1 MITKLHLSNYKT
13 HSDTSLDLSNLTILT
28 GLNGM
33 GKSSILQSLLL
44 LRQSFFQNKDFEEG
58 LVLNGD
64 LVEIGTGQDAVCSTA
79 ETNDFGFSLAFT
91 ECENTNFRFIADVHT
106 FSNDVLLLD
115 REKSVLADNLKN
127 EHLFSEF
134 FQYISAEHIE
144 PKENHPRS
152 TRIVEIG
159 RQISHKKGRG
169 EYAVHYLSHFGSNA
183 TKRHADIISVLPAMR
198 HPSTDSD
205 SLVVQVNAWL
215 GEISP
220 GVAVSLSED
229 VNNNNFTLRFK
240 FERTNEYSKA
250 YKPQNVGF
258 GISYALPIILA
269 LLAMPSTSGLVLLEN
284 PEAHIH
290 PQGQAKLAELIAR
303 AAQAGA
309 QVIVETHSDHIV
321 NGTLVAIKK
330 HQKASESERHITGI
344 ALEKV
349 NMYYINRPKG
359 ENGQIADTATATKIT
374 ITEKAR
380 TRNTPEGFFDQFSK
394 DLNFLIGV

>member
-1 MITKLHLSNYKT
+1 MITKLFLHNYKA
-13 HSDTSLDLSNLTILT
+13 HANTSLDLSNLTILT

-33 GKSSILQSLLL
+33 GKSSIIQSLLL

-64 LVEIGTGQDAVCSTA
+64 LVEIGTGQDAFCATA
-79 ETNDFGFSLAFT
+79 PNNEFGFLLSFLKNVTA
-91 ECENTNFRFIADVHT
+91 NFNFLVDIHT
-106 FSNDVLLLD
+106 FSNDILLLD
-115 REKSVLADNLKN
+115 TQKSQLPNNLN
-127 EHLFSEF
+127 DEALFNNF

-144 PKENHPRS
+144 PRENHPRS

-169 EYAVHYLSHFGSNA
+169 EYAVHYLSHFGDNTA
-183 TKRHADIISVLPAMR
+183 IRHKNIISVLPAMR

-220 GVAVSLSED
+220 GVAVVLLED
-229 VNNNNFTLRFK
+229 VNNNNFTLRFN
-240 FERTNEYSKA
+240 FERTNGYSKA
-250 YKPQNVGF
+250 FKPQNVGF
-258 GISYALPIILA
+258 GISYALPIVLA
-269 LLAMPSTSGLVLLEN
+269 LVAMPSTGGLILLEN

-309 QVIVETHSDHIV
+309 QIIVETHSDHII

-330 HQKASESERHITGI
+330 HQKANEAERETTGI
-344 ALEKV
+344 AREKV
-349 NMYYINRPKG
+349 HIYYINRPKDAD
-359 ENGQIADTATATKIT
+359 GQIADTATATEIN

-394 DLNFLIGV
+394 DLNFLIGS